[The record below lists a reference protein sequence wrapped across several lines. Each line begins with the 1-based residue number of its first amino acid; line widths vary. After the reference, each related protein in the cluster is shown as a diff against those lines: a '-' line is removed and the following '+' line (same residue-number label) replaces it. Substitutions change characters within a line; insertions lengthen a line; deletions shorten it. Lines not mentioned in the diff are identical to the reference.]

1 MKHMVQTKRHDISA
15 VTNTR
20 KQNQYKT
27 FFQKALYA
35 YNDSTPNYKSI
46 DSELEIVSSSSASS
60 FPASEVHLSEEL
72 HQDMQRFK
80 NEIGTSQS
88 SCLWKERKFNL
99 QKRQR
104 STLLLLLFFLF
115 SNYRIHSDF
124 PLKRTRVCIQWNCL
138 NKYLCLEIDYF
149 CYLTNRSS
157 GKHSYDLFSLK
168 FLCQSSKQ
176 YMNWETNLAI

>member
-27 FFQKALYA
+27 FFQKPLYA
-35 YNDSTPNYKSI
+35 DNDSTHNYKSI

-80 NEIGTSQS
+80 NEIGMSQVEFLS
-88 SCLWKERKFNL
+88 LEREKGQPPKEKEVRL
-99 QKRQR
+99 AV
-104 STLLLLLFFLF
+104 TLVFY
-115 SNYRIHSDF
+115 S
-124 PLKRTRVCIQWNCL
+124 
-138 NKYLCLEIDYF
+138 
-149 CYLTNRSS
+149 
-157 GKHSYDLFSLK
+157 
-168 FLCQSSKQ
+168 
-176 YMNWETNLAI
+176 LAII